1 MYESTFTFDYDKD
14 VSGSNAMPQAPSFK
28 PPSPPVSQDGL
39 DEGNSSFKFDTA
51 SILGAS
57 TSSLSGAP
65 LFANAPAYSL
75 PPATSTSTAPG
86 LATTSFDDPLFLG
99 AFSASPSSGISSSQS
114 PLAPGPSPGTSA
126 DLFMAYRDPLAEL
139 GTQPAPLST
148 FSDFDALF
156 AATPMPPASSASGA
170 RSLASSTSAMTN
182 TAPTSPEDPL
192 AAYLNASPSPL
203 GGGPPSASSAGAAPS
218 PGSSFFT
225 GGLAPK
231 VGSASVSPSAAPGTR
246 AYEAGCPLLTGGDK
260 YEFDVDGLC
269 SECVPL
275 PPFRRPRRPTE
286 SLTDRPLSSP
296 RRMKLKATCQE
307 AARQALKSAMAEDA
321 AASRKAYPSQL

>member
-1 MYESTFTFDYDKD
+1 MYESTFTFDYNKD
-14 VSGSNAMPQAPSFK
+14 VSGSNAMPQATSFK
-28 PPSPPVSQDGL
+28 PPSPPVSQDGI

-65 LFANAPAYSL
+65 LFATAPAYSL
-75 PPATSTSTAPG
+75 PPSTSSSSPNTAPG
-86 LATTSFDDPLFLG
+86 LATSLDDPLFLG
-99 AFSASPSSGISSSQS
+99 AFSASPTSAISTQS
-114 PLAPGPSPGTSA
+114 PLAPVPSPGTSA

-156 AATPMPPASSASGA
+156 AATPMPPASASSGA
-170 RSLASSTSAMTN
+170 RSLASSTTTN

-192 AAYLNASPSPL
+192 AAYFNASPSPL
-203 GGGPPSASSAGAAPS
+203 GGPPSSTGAAPS
-218 PGSSFFT
+218 PGSFFT

-231 VGSASVSPSAAPGTR
+231 VGSASASPMGAR
-246 AYEAGCPLLTGGDK
+246 AFEAGCPLLTGGDK

-269 SECVPL
+269 SECVPS
-275 PPFRRPRRPTE
+275 P
-286 SLTDRPLSSP
+286 SRPLGSRRGDRVTDAAHLLP
-296 RRMKLKATCQE
+296 CRMKLKATCQE